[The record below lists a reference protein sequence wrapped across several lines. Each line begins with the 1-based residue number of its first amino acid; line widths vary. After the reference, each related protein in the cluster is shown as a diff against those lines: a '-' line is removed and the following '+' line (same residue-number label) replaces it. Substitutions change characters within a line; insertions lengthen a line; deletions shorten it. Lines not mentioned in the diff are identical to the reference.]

1 LTDRQSQAVNHW
13 LTITSRK
20 SLTDRQ
26 SQAVNHWLT
35 DKGVITVNPWLT
47 DSTIVKRK
55 KDKGT
60 NNDLQNIT
68 QKTKDW
74 ATLTPRQTWGW
85 SQMPRKVKFLLH
97 YWHLSCYSSYKPHD
111 KSFFRLLKHNLFF
124 SVPDPDAYLTA
135 DFSEILN
142 NIRLALLSVSPKS
155 HYYSGF
161 LSRSLPF
168 LYLHLPSCIGDKVMS
183 VMVNWFEFVPKAL
196 SKPKLCHWLCLLV
209 ITTESVSLIM
219 FTCHNNRKCVTD
231 YVYLSY
237 QKVCHWLCLLV
248 ISESVSLIMFSCHI
262 RKCVSDYAYLS

>member
-1 LTDRQSQAVNHW
+1 
-13 LTITSRK
+13 
-20 SLTDRQ
+20 
-26 SQAVNHWLT
+26 
-35 DKGVITVNPWLT
+35 
-47 DSTIVKRK
+47 
-55 KDKGT
+55 
-60 NNDLQNIT
+60 
-68 QKTKDW
+68 
-74 ATLTPRQTWGW
+74 
-85 SQMPRKVKFLLH
+85 MPRKVKFLLH

-248 ISESVSLIMFSCHI
+248 ISESVSLIMLTCHN
-262 RKCVSDYAYLS
+262 RKCVTDCVYLS